1 MGRYT
6 GPNCR
11 LCRKEGMK
19 LLLKGD
25 RCLSSKCP
33 IVKKKASPGMVPRR
47 RAKVSEYGV
56 QLREKQKVK
65 RYYGLLERQFRRY
78 FEIALKKKGVT
89 GEALLVT
96 LEQRLDT
103 VVCRMH
109 FAVSRKMARQLV
121 KHGHILVNGAKVD
134 TPSYLLKEGDV
145 VEVKEKSKKLIPI
158 LESMKNEAKAG
169 TAPWIQIEPDKLQ
182 GKFLYLPKREEIDL
196 PVREQLIVE
205 LYSK

>member
-1 MGRYT
+1 MGRYV

-11 LCRKEGMK
+11 MCRKEGTK

-33 IVKKKASPGMVPRR
+33 IVKRKTAPGQVPRR
-47 RAKVSEYGV
+47 RGKVSEYGV

-65 RYYGLLERQFRRY
+65 RFYGLLERQFRRY
-78 FEIALKKKGVT
+78 FDVALKRKGVT
-89 GEALLVT
+89 GEALLVI
-96 LEQRLDT
+96 LEQRLDN
-103 VVCRMH
+103 VAYRMH

-121 KHGHILVNGAKVD
+121 KHGHIIVNGKKVD
-134 TPSYLLKEGDV
+134 APSYLVKEGDV

-158 LESMKNEAKAG
+158 LESMKNESRAG
-169 TAPWIQIEPDKLQ
+169 TVPWIELEPDKLR

-196 PVREQLIVE
+196 PVKEQLIVE

>member
-1 MGRYT
+1 MGRYV

-11 LCRKEGMK
+11 LCRKEGTK

-25 RCLSSKCP
+25 RCISSKCP
-33 IVKKKASPGMVPRR
+33 ITKKKSSPGMAPRR

-65 RYYGLLERQFRRY
+65 RYYGLLERQFKRY
-78 FEIALKKKGVT
+78 FEIALKKKGIT
-89 GEALLVT
+89 GEALLVL

-103 VVCRMH
+103 VAYRMH

-121 KHGHILVNGAKVD
+121 KHGHIQVNGKKVD
-134 TPSYLLKEGDV
+134 TPSYLVKEGDV
-145 VEVKEKSKKLIPI
+145 VEVREKSKKLILI
-158 LESMKNEAKAG
+158 LESMKNESRAG
-169 TAPWIQIEPDKLQ
+169 TVPWIQLEPDKLQ
-182 GKFLYLPKREEIDL
+182 GKFLYLPKRVEIDL

>member
-1 MGRYT
+1 MGRYV

-11 LCRKEGMK
+11 LCRKEGVK

-33 IVKKKASPGMVPRR
+33 IVKKKAAPGMVPRR

-65 RYYGLLERQFRRY
+65 RYYGLLERQFKRY
-78 FEIALKKKGVT
+78 FEIARKKKGVT
-89 GEALLVT
+89 GEALLVA

-103 VVCRMH
+103 VVYRMH

-121 KHGHILVNGAKVD
+121 KHGHILVNGSKVD
-134 TPSYLLKEGDV
+134 VPSYLLREGDV
-145 VEVKEKSKKLIPI
+145 VEVKEKSKKLVPI
-158 LESMKNEAKAG
+158 LESMKNESKAG
-169 TAPWIQIEPDKLQ
+169 TVPWIQVEPDKLQ